1 MQRDEIIEV
10 DVVCPECGNVNRA
23 ARRACRNCGRTGFV
37 KKSVPASGVGSP
49 VHEHVGPVSDGASFS
64 QSPGTPPPPADRPEK
79 REAMDAH
86 PGW

>member
-1 MQRDEIIEV
+1 MAADEQLRAV
-10 DVVCPECGNVNRA
+10 TSAPQSNMNRA

-37 KKSVPASGVGSP
+37 KKSVPASS
-49 VHEHVGPVSDGASFS
+49 VGPVSDGASFS

-79 REAMDAH
+79 REVMDAH